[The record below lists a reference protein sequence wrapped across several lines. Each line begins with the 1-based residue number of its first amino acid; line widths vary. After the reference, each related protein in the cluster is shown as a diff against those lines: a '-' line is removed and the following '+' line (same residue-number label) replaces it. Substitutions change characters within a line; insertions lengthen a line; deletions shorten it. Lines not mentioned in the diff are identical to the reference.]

1 MNVAGLS
8 WRGQAKKTTT
18 IIKKVEN
25 VRAKGFVL
33 KMLASRWR
41 NGRLRKAVKEW
52 KGGEGD
58 FEAVERNCELELRAE
73 KAEREAKELKGI
85 LAEYSQWKAK
95 LENIERQM
103 KQEN

>member
-41 NGRLRKAVKEW
+41 NGRLRKTVKEW
-52 KGGEGD
+52 RGG
-58 FEAVERNCELELRAE
+58 
-73 KAEREAKELKGI
+73 
-85 LAEYSQWKAK
+85 
-95 LENIERQM
+95 
-103 KQEN
+103 